1 MSLYQYE
8 ILTSEQAE
16 LGEGPAWDA
25 FSGLLYWVNIPAGE
39 LHIYS
44 PASGQDIATSVGQM
58 ISCVAPRRGG
68 GVVVGLRGGIAT
80 FNLNTFQ
87 LTWLAQ
93 PETNLPGN
101 RFNDGKCDPAGRLI
115 VGTMAIDESKTD
127 QGSLYAIEQTG
138 KVRTLLNPV
147 GISNGL
153 AWSPDLKTM
162 YYIDTPTRQVV
173 AYQYDL
179 LSGEIFR
186 PRVAVKVDPQDG
198 WPDGMTSD
206 MEGMIWVAMWKGHKV
221 IRYNPS
227 NGDKL
232 LEIPLPALNVTS
244 CVFGG
249 PTMDELYI
257 TSAWS
262 QMTFDER
269 NQYPASGDLFRVK
282 MEVEGMPT
290 FAFAG

>member
-1 MSLYQYE
+1 MSLYHPE
-8 ILTSEQAE
+8 NLVAAQAE

-44 PASGQDIATSVGQM
+44 PATRQDIATSVGQM
-58 ISCVAPRRGG
+58 IGCVAPRRGD

-80 FNLNTFQ
+80 FNLDTFQ

-93 PETNLPGN
+93 PETHLLGN

-115 VGTMAIDESKTD
+115 AGTMSIDESKTG
-127 QGSLYAIEQTG
+127 QGSLYSIEQTG
-138 KVRTLLNPV
+138 AVRTLLNPV
-147 GISNGL
+147 SISNGL

-162 YYIDTPTRQVV
+162 YYIDTPTRQVM

-179 LSGEIFR
+179 LSGEIYR
-186 PRVAVKVDPQDG
+186 PRVAVKVDPADG

-206 MEGMIWVAMWKGHKV
+206 MEGMLWVAIWHGAKV
-221 IRYNPS
+221 IRYNPA
-227 NGDKL
+227 NGRKL
-232 LEIPLPALNVTS
+232 LEIPVPALNVTS

-249 PTMDELYI
+249 PTMDELFI
-257 TSAWS
+257 TTAWS
-262 QMTFDER
+262 QMTLEER
-269 NQYPASGDLFRVK
+269 NLYPASGDLFCVK
-282 MEVEGMPT
+282 VDVEGLPT